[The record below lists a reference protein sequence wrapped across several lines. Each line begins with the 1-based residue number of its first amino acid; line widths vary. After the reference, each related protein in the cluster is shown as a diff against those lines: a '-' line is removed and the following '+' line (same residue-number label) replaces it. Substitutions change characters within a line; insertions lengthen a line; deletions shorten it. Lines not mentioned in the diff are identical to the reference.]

1 MSENKLSTSYVPL
14 FDKNR
19 NKNDSPYVELYYDKT
34 AQLYPDP
41 LSAPRAPTVQQFSI
55 NEKCEVLMTSM

>member
-1 MSENKLSTSYVPL
+1 M
-14 FDKNR
+14 F
-19 NKNDSPYVELYYDKT
+19 ELYYDKT

-41 LSAPRAPTVQQFSI
+41 LSAPRTSTVQQFSI